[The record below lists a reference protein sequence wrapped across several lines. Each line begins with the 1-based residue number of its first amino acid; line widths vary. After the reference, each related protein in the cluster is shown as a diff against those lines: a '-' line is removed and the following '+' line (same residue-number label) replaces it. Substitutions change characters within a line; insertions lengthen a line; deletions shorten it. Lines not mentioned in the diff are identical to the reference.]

1 VLPAEMQL
9 RLIRLGDDARLFL
22 GFGAELGW
30 RVYESSRYEAYY
42 GDHMLNKASLN
53 IRPMI
58 GVCGGDDELN
68 LNMALYWRHYVH
80 APLNYE
86 NLYRSEKF
94 DAQDFFGIQFSVTFD
109 FF

>member
-1 VLPAEMQL
+1 
-9 RLIRLGDDARLFL
+9 
-22 GFGAELGW
+22 
-30 RVYESSRYEAYY
+30 
-42 GDHMLNKASLN
+42 MLNKASMN

-68 LNMALYWRHYVH
+68 LNLALYWRHYIS
-80 APLNYE
+80 APMNYE
-86 NLYRSEKF
+86 NLYRSKKF